1 VRPLWVVFG
10 ARRVE
15 HRVMSPAC
23 PVCVRANLVSVG
35 PRWGYRGEGSMA
47 ATAGRCRQ
55 RLLTCTR
62 SFREQAHV
70 PAEQSPSREDAR
82 LQAAHAHPG
91 RAGRARRAAPQG
103 PCASQRLTSEVSS
116 RSVLAGTPLVG
127 ARLVRA
133 PLGVPVLAVTM
144 LSVLARVP
152 LVRVLSRRALG
163 RGAMAREMPRR
174 AVPVAGA
181 QPSR

>member
-1 VRPLWVVFG
+1 MGLWVFF
-10 ARRVE
+10 
-15 HRVMSPAC
+15 HQ
-23 PVCVRANLVSVG
+23 SVG
-35 PRWGYRGEGSMA
+35 AGFGDSPVDGQGSTDEVQICPSETA
-47 ATAGRCRQ
+47 ELSSPTAGRCRQ